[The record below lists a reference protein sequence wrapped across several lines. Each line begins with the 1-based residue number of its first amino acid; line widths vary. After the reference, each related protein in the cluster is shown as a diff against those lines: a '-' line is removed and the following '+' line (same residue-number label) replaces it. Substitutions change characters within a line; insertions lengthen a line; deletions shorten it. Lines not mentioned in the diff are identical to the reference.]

1 MLLQHMLRTSILLAL
16 FAVIGTGLVAYT
28 YDSTKAKIAYNEKQ
42 FLLKKLHVII
52 TPDEHDNELF
62 QDVIAVTSENL
73 LGTKKSV
80 SAYRARKN
88 GAPVGVII
96 APIVPDGYN
105 GEIKLLV
112 GIYYDGSL
120 AGVRVISHRETPGL
134 GDRIEEKR
142 SDWILTFRSRSLE
155 NPGTKDWRVKRDG
168 GAFDQF
174 TGATITPRAIVK
186 AVKNCLLYYAD
197 NKQQLFSPLI
207 VPEDSTGSKTL
218 VPHDDKDT

>member
-28 YDSTKAKIAYNEKQ
+28 HDSTKAKIAYNEKQ
-42 FLLKKLHVII
+42 SLLKKLHVII

-62 QDVIAVTSENL
+62 QDVISVTSESL
-73 LGTKKSV
+73 LGTKNSV
-80 SAYRARKN
+80 TAYRARKN

-120 AGVRVISHRETPGL
+120 AGVRVLSHRETPGL

-142 SDWILTFRSRSLE
+142 SDWILAFRSRSLE
-155 NPGTKDWRVKRDG
+155 NPDAKDWRVKRDG
-168 GAFDQF
+168 GAIDQF

-186 AVKNCLLYYAD
+186 AVKNCLLYYTD
-197 NKQQLFSPLI
+197 NKELLFSPLI
-207 VPEDSTGSKTL
+207 IPNDEIVPTNRNE
-218 VPHDDKDT
+218 P